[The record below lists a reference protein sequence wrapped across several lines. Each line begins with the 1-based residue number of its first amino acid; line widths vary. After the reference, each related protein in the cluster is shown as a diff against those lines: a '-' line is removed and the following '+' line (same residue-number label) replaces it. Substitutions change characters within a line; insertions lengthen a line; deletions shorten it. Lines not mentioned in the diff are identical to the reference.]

1 METAGNKEF
10 EEDTEKKG
18 LGTPATRA
26 GIIEKLIHSQ
36 YAIRKGKQIL
46 PTDDGK
52 VLIEILPDFLKSASM
67 TAEWENQLLLMEHGE
82 IAPEQ
87 FMSGITKMLTM
98 MLNRC
103 DEISDDETRRFQ
115 TKESIGTCPVCGS
128 CGNCHVHAYY
138 DRSVI
143 DFRNGR
149 KVTDSLCVLRLICD
163 SCHHTHALLPDIL
176 IPYASYSLMFILR
189 VLGECFLG
197 RSTMEHLCDRFSIT
211 PVQLHKWLK
220 FWNKHKQ
227 Q

>member
-1 METAGNKEF
+1 MVYACLVSSPLN
-10 EEDTEKKG
+10 
-18 LGTPATRA
+18 ATIMIRKNSPFC
-26 GIIEKLIHSQ
+26 KLIRIKTSSKFIFDSYMAVFQ
-36 YAIRKGKQIL
+36 
-46 PTDDGK
+46 
-52 VLIEILPDFLKSASM
+52 
-67 TAEWENQLLLMEHGE
+67 
-82 IAPEQ
+82 PE
-87 FMSGITKMLTM
+87 L
-98 MLNRC
+98 
-103 DEISDDETRRFQ
+103 E
-115 TKESIGTCPVCGS
+115 TCPVCGS

-189 VLGECFLG
+189 VLAECFLG